1 MNNIIIKGRICK
13 DLEIKIT
20 PKGTEC
26 LKFPVAVN
34 RKYDREITDFFD
46 CVAWGKTAEFIAT
59 YFDKGQ
65 EILIRGEMRQEKW
78 QDKEGNNRVSWNLNV
93 ADVEFCGGK
102 SGGARK
108 DGPSFDELP
117 DDELPF

>member
-1 MNNIIIKGRICK
+1 
-13 DLEIKIT
+13 
-20 PKGTEC
+20 
-26 LKFPVAVN
+26 
-34 RKYDREITDFFD
+34 
-46 CVAWGKTAEFIAT
+46 
-59 YFDKGQ
+59 
-65 EILIRGEMRQEKW
+65 MRQEKW